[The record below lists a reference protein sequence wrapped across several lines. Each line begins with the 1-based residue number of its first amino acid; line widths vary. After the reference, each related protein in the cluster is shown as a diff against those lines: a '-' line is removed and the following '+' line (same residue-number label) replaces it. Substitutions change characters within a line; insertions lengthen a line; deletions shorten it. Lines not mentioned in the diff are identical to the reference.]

1 MLLKCCWSNKK
12 NSFNWEKAQHN
23 YTVWPAS
30 VGQRCPQV
38 TSSIAFFTPSVPTVM
53 PVYKGIFCTVNDTN
67 WVETDIIWLH
77 WAKKKRCVCG
87 IFLLIWALMA
97 FFVVVFGE
105 EPWDDDTRWGCT
117 QCYWSEPLATCLLTL
132 GFEVREWQLLFP
144 RFNAMLI
151 CCWRQRKID
160 GNLRGDT
167 KISSWCWLM
176 NKDCPSPILES
187 IPSAYLACILFRCAF
202 LFR

>member
-53 PVYKGIFCTVNDTN
+53 PVYKDIFCTVNDTN

-144 RFNAMLI
+144 HVLMP
-151 CCWRQRKID
+151 CWFAAEDKEKSMEISEVIPKYPVGVDWWTRTAR
-160 GNLRGDT
+160 LRYWKASLVRT
-167 KISSWCWLM
+167 
-176 NKDCPSPILES
+176 
-187 IPSAYLACILFRCAF
+187 
-202 LFR
+202 